1 MSEAPI
7 GKKGTGN
14 AGATITPGKPSK
26 KSTYYWVIGIVV
38 VVIIIVVLAIAL

>member
-38 VVIIIVVLAIAL
+38 VIIIVILVIVF